1 MNTPC
6 IPTTYRLNSSGY
18 GNCRYMGKR
27 VGAHVAAYLLAN
39 NLTPD
44 YVVGKVVMHKCDN
57 HACVNPEH
65 LQLGTQSENILDG
78 VAKGRIQAGE
88 RLRKRNLKLS
98 AADVAAIKSRLV
110 KGRGGNCKEL
120 AAEFGVNWMYVL
132 QVAKGYHDGRKRD

>member
-1 MNTPC
+1 
-6 IPTTYRLNSSGY
+6 
-18 GNCRYMGKR
+18 MGKR

-44 YVVGKVVMHKCDN
+44 DVVDKVVMHKCDN
-57 HACVNPEH
+57 RACVNPEH

-78 VAKGRIQAGE
+78 IAKGRIQAGE
-88 RLRKRNLKLS
+88 RLRKMNLKLS
-98 AADVAAIKSRLV
+98 AADVVAIKSRLV

-120 AAEFGVNWMYVL
+120 AAEFGVHWMYIL